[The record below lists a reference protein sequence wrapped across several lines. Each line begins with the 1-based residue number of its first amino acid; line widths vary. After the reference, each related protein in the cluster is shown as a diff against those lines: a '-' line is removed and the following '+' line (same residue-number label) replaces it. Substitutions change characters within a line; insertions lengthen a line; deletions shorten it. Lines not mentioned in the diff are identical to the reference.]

1 MTDKKEILDCTD
13 ACAIQ
18 DNEIPDIDSLCEAVH
33 IEESAGQAAI
43 IHVLRAEFERIGM
56 RR

>member
-18 DNEIPDIDSLCEAVH
+18 DNEIPDIDSLCEAVR
-33 IEESAGQAAI
+33 IEKSAGQAVF
-43 IHVLRAEFERIGM
+43 IHVLRAEDGQ